1 MPGVPT
7 LQRNY
12 SFKVILWRKVVSDS
26 LYLVSSRSMRL
37 HKIKLAGF
45 KSFVDPTSIYLP
57 SNLVGIVGP
66 NGCGKSN
73 VIDAVRWV
81 MGESSAKHL
90 RGDSMADVIFNGSN
104 TRKPVGHANIELV
117 FDNTDGTIG
126 GQYAQYN
133 QIGIKRQVSR
143 DGQSHYFLNGSRC
156 RRRDITDI
164 FLGTGLGPRSYSIIE
179 QGMISRLIEAKPEDL
194 RMFLEEAAGISKYKE
209 RRRETENR
217 IRHTME
223 NLDRL
228 SDLRDEIEK
237 QLDKLKRQA
246 RTAERYKELKE
257 QERRLKAE
265 LLVLRYQTLETDAQE
280 SERAIA
286 AQENALQAAV
296 SELRALEAAMEK
308 SRELLTEAN
317 DTFNQVQGR
326 FYGLGAE
333 IARVEQGIQHARDT
347 RQRQE
352 QELHEAEEAWG
363 EIGTHIRVDA
373 QRQEELAAEL
383 AAKEPELIE
392 RQGSAEQSKVTL
404 HEAEA
409 SMEHWRAEWE
419 AFNARAN
426 SQAQAAEVERT
437 RIDHLDRHL
446 NQLQDRLERIE
457 AEREALSSAKLEQE
471 IETLTQEERNRDAAA
486 TALQSELDSLVSRI
500 SELREQLRNRTAELD
515 EARRRHQDLRG
526 QLVSLQALQQA
537 ALGASSEGVRQ
548 WLESQSLQDGPRLA
562 QQLKVESGWE
572 QAVETV
578 LGDYLEAVCVDGLD
592 ALAAGL
598 NTLEEGA
605 LTLVSRAEL
614 GRAEQCGE
622 LRPLQE
628 LVEAPCDL
636 LSVLGGVYVAESLGS
651 ALAQRHQLA
660 PHESL
665 ITQEGLWLGAG
676 WLRVN
681 READAKAGVLARET
695 EIKRLADEL
704 DAVTDSL
711 QAQQATLETA
721 RADLQAEESHR
732 DELQA
737 NVNRAHREF
746 SEVRAQLS
754 ALRLRLEHVQ
764 ARRDALTKES
774 AEMQEQRSR
783 ETDELAAARA
793 TLTET
798 LALMET
804 LADEREARTGER
816 DRLHE
821 ALQSAR
827 SRSQTD
833 REQAHAL
840 AIQIEA
846 MRTAR
851 SSTLQNL
858 ERMRSQQSH
867 LEQRRNALRTALSD
881 SEAPLQAQETEL
893 EGLLARRSAIEADLM
908 NARRQL
914 ESVEHDMREQE
925 HLRSTRE
932 HAIEALRDESSRIQ
946 IAAQEVKVRRQT
958 LLEQIGET
966 GFVLETLREELAT
979 EAEID
984 QWAAE
989 VERLEQRISR
999 LGPINLAAIDEFEEQ
1014 SERKRYLDAQNAD
1027 LTEALETLQNAI
1039 RKIDRE
1045 TRSRFKDTYERVN
1058 AGFGRMFP
1066 RLFGGGHAVLEMTGE
1081 DLLDTG
1087 VTVMARP
1094 PGKRNSS
1101 IHLLS
1106 GGEKALTAV
1115 ALVFAIFEL
1124 NPSPFCMLDEVDAPL
1139 DDANVGRFCD
1149 LVREMSERV
1158 QFIFITHNKVTMDLA
1173 TQLNGV
1179 TMHEAGVSRL
1189 VSVDIDEAA
1198 QLAATA

>member
-1 MPGVPT
+1 
-7 LQRNY
+7 
-12 SFKVILWRKVVSDS
+12 
-26 LYLVSSRSMRL
+26 MRL

-57 SNLVGIVGP
+57 SNLIGVVGP

-104 TRKPVGHANIELV
+104 TRKPVGHASVELV
-117 FDNTDGTIG
+117 FDNADGAIG

-194 RMFLEEAAGISKYKE
+194 RVFLEEAAGISKYKE

-217 IRHTME
+217 IRHTVE

-228 SDLRDEIEK
+228 NDLREEIEK

-257 QERRLKAE
+257 QERRLRAE
-265 LLVLRYQTLETDAQE
+265 LLVLRYQNLESEAQE

-286 AQENALQAAV
+286 AQEIALQAAV
-296 SELRALEAAMEK
+296 SELRTLEAAMEK
-308 SRELLTEAN
+308 SRERLTESN
-317 DTFNQVQGR
+317 DAFNQVQGR

-352 QELHEAEEAWG
+352 QELHEAEEAWAELG
-363 EIGTHIRVDA
+363 AHIRVDA

-383 AAKEPELIE
+383 SAKEPELIE
-392 RQGSAEQSKVTL
+392 RQRSAERSRAALDEV
-404 HEAEA
+404 EAT
-409 SMEHWRAEWE
+409 MEQWRAEWE
-419 AFNARAN
+419 AFNGRAN
-426 SQAQAAEVERT
+426 SQTQAAEVERT

-446 NQLQDRLERIE
+446 NQLQERLERIE
-457 AEREALSSAKLEQE
+457 MEREALDSPTLEQE
-471 IETLTQEERNRDAAA
+471 IDALRQQQVNHEQAA
-486 TALQSELDSLVSRI
+486 GALQSELDELVTRI
-500 SELREQLRNRTAELD
+500 GELREAARNRTAELD
-515 EARRRHQDLRG
+515 VARRHQQDLRG

-537 ALGASSEGVRQ
+537 ALGTSSESVQQ
-548 WLESQSLQDGPRLA
+548 WLEARSLQDGPRLA
-562 QQLKVESGWE
+562 QQLKVAAGWE

-578 LGDYLEAVCVDGLD
+578 LGAYLEAVCVDDLEAFAAGLD
-592 ALAAGL
+592 A
-598 NTLEEGA
+598 LEEGA
-605 LTLVSRAEL
+605 LTLVSRAES
-614 GRAEQCGE
+614 GNAEPCGE

-636 LSVLGGVYVAESLGS
+636 LSVLGRVYVADSLGT
-651 ALAQRHQLA
+651 ALAQRHRLA
-660 PHESL
+660 SHESL

-676 WLRVN
+676 WLRVR
-681 READAKAGVLARET
+681 READAKAGILARES
-695 EIKRLADEL
+695 EIKRLAGEL
-704 DAVTDSL
+704 EVGSEGL
-711 QAQQATLETA
+711 QALQAALETA
-721 RADLQAEESHR
+721 RAELQAAELRRDDLQA
-732 DELQA
+732 A
-737 NVNRAHREF
+737 ANRAHRDF
-746 SEVRAQLS
+746 SEVRAELNAS
-754 ALRLRLEHVQ
+754 RLRLEHLQ
-764 ARRDALTKES
+764 ARHDALAGE
-774 AEMQEQRSR
+774 AEEMREQRSR
-783 ETDELAAARA
+783 ETGELAGARA
-793 TLTET
+793 ALSET

-804 LADEREARTGER
+804 LADEREQRTRER
-816 DRLHE
+816 DRLRE
-821 ALQSAR
+821 TLASAR
-827 SRSQTD
+827 NASQTD
-833 REQAHAL
+833 REEVHAL
-840 AIQIEA
+840 AIRIEA

-851 SSTLQNL
+851 STTQQNL

-867 LEQRRNALRTALSD
+867 LEQRRNSLRTALAD
-881 SEAPLQAQETEL
+881 NQAPLQAQEMEL
-893 EGLLARRSAIEADLM
+893 EGLLARRSAVEADLT
-908 NARRQL
+908 NARREL

-925 HLRSTRE
+925 HSRSARE
-932 HAIEALRDESSRIQ
+932 QAIEALRDESSRIQ

-966 GFVLETLREELAT
+966 GFVLDTLREELTA
-979 EAEID
+979 EANID
-984 QWAAE
+984 QWAE
-989 VERLEQRISR
+989 GVEQLEQRISR

-1014 SERKRYLDAQNAD
+1014 SERKRYLDTQNED
-1027 LTEALETLQNAI
+1027 LTEALDTLQNAI

-1045 TRSRFKDTYERVN
+1045 TRARFKDTYERVN